1 MSTNRPQWS
10 ILSDRGKGVLI
21 GHAGP
26 TADVITA
33 TVPVRADARL
43 IVEAV
48 NAYDTLRAE
57 NARLREALEEQT
69 EAWQSIAHEID
80 VAGMSRRDLRDLAE
94 SLGDRARAA
103 LAR

>member
-57 NARLREALEEQT
+57 NARLRAMLEAVIDSADQWARAQGATSDPGLVVSVDWDAIQT
-69 EAWQSIAHEID
+69 
-80 VAGMSRRDLRDLAE
+80 
-94 SLGDRARAA
+94 ARAA
-103 LAR
+103 LSR